1 MKKLSS
7 VNILGGLTVDQAT
20 TLSGTVSIGGIGTG
34 AYTSVMVRNSSNQL
48 LYRNYADFVS
58 DITSSLNLSNYVPI
72 SRTLTINGTTY
83 DLSANRSWT
92 IANNYISNVA
102 LANNALTFT
111 GVGAGFN
118 GTISLD
124 PVLGEIK
131 TVYEKVKNVSGAT
144 VFKGTPLAV
153 VPGQTSGNVS
163 DVIPAD
169 AADPAKMPAI
179 YIANEDILDQA
190 EGQAILFGFLQ
201 GVDTSLYPSGT
212 TVYVAAGG
220 GWTATKPVHPNKI
233 QNLGVITK
241 QHPSN
246 GSGVVTG
253 VGRANDLPNLTPGK
267 IWVGS
272 STYPIESTTVH
283 VDEANNR
290 VGIGTSSPDTKLE
303 VAGQASFGDN
313 SGLSINGDAFVTVRA
328 TAFAGIDLK

>member
-34 AYTSVMVRNSSNQL
+34 AYTSVLVRNGSNQL
-48 LYRNYADFVS
+48 LHRSYNDFVS
-58 DITSSLNLSNYVPI
+58 DITTSINLSNYVPI

-83 DLSANRSWT
+83 DLSANRTWT
-92 IANNYISNVA
+92 IANSYISNVA

-124 PVLGEIK
+124 PVLDEVR
-131 TVYEKVKNVSGAT
+131 TVYERVKNTSGAT
-144 VFKGTPLAV
+144 IQKGTPLAV
-153 VPGQTSGNVS
+153 VPGQTSGNLS

-169 AADPAKMPAI
+169 AADPAKMPAV
-179 YIANEDILDQA
+179 YIANETMLNGA
-190 EGQAILFGFLQ
+190 EGQAILFGFLH

-220 GWTATKPVHPNKI
+220 GWTSTKPVHPNKV

-241 QHPSN
+241 QHASN

-253 VGRANDLPNLTPGK
+253 VGRANDLPNLTAGK

-272 STYPIESTTVH
+272 ATYPIESTTVH
-283 VDEANNR
+283 VDEANGR
-290 VGIGTSSPDTKLE
+290 LGIGTNSPSYK
-303 VAGQASFGDN
+303 GRCCWSIKAS
-313 SGLSINGDAFVTVRA
+313 A
-328 TAFAGIDLK
+328 TE